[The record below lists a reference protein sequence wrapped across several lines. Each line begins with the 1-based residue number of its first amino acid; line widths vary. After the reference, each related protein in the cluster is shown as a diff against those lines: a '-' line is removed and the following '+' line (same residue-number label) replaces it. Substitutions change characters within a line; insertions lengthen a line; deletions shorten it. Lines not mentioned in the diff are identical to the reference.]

1 MESYRTQT
9 VRMTRLL
16 SQRTKEFM
24 LRRIHADVFIDD
36 NWQYI
41 QEVALLFLFSLV
53 QTCCK
58 EGNSLRR
65 VSLEY
70 GCRQTRWRRF
80 RSVSLVERS
89 RSLANEGI
97 LRFPCFLTNKP
108 MTTILSLQGELL
120 HGKSTLLLLLTQGLL
135 GGLSMRLSIHTH
147 LLLGQG
153 TTHRTGL
160 LDAEISRHVLG
171 IGEVL
176 LQLHVSLYSHSK
188 QQLSSGG

>member
-1 MESYRTQT
+1 
-9 VRMTRLL
+9 
-16 SQRTKEFM
+16 M

-41 QEVALLFLFSLV
+41 QEVTLLFLFSLV

-58 EGNSLRR
+58 EGHSLRR
-65 VSLEY
+65 VPLEY
-70 GCRQTRWRRF
+70 GCRQTRWRRL
-80 RSVSLVERS
+80 RAVSLVERS

-120 HGKSTLLLLLTQGLL
+120 HGESTLLLLLAQRLL
-135 GGLSMRLSIHTH
+135 GGLSMSSHTHTH

-153 TTHRTGL
+153 TAHRTGL
-160 LDAEISRHVLG
+160 LDAEISGHVLG
-171 IGEVL
+171 VGEVL
-176 LQLHVSLYSHSK
+176 LQLHVSSHSHSE

>member
-1 MESYRTQT
+1 MI
-9 VRMTRLL
+9 RLL

-135 GGLSMRLSIHTH
+135 
-147 LLLGQG
+147 
-153 TTHRTGL
+153 
-160 LDAEISRHVLG
+160 DAEISRHVLG

-176 LQLHVSLYSHSK
+176 LQLHVNLYSHSE